1 MPIRSALIALAA
13 TGLLLAGCQQSA
25 AEAGPGPQPPPR
37 SEAPG
42 RGADAGGMCGGIAGF
57 SCRNPN
63 DYCKHPEGQCR
74 VADGAGVCT
83 PKTPMCTRIYQPVC
97 GCDGKTYGN
106 ACEAGAA
113 GASIDHAGECSA
125 A

>member
-13 TGLLLAGCQQSA
+13 TGLLAAACQQSG
-25 AEAGPGPQPPPR
+25 AEPGPGQPPPR

-42 RGADAGGMCGGIAGF
+42 RGADTGGMCGGIAGF
-57 SCRNPN
+57 ACRSPD
-63 DYCKHPEGQCR
+63 DYCKHPDGQCR

-83 PKTPMCTRIYQPVC
+83 PKTPICTRIYQPVC

-113 GASIDHAGECSA
+113 GVSVDHAGECKA

>member
-1 MPIRSALIALAA
+1 MLRRVLIALSMG
-13 TGLLLAGCQQSA
+13 GLLLAGCQQPA
-25 AEAGPGPQPPPR
+25 PEAGPGPTPPPR
-37 SEAPG
+37 SEAPAGG
-42 RGADAGGMCGGIAGF
+42 RVSQTGGMCGGIAGF
-57 SCRNPN
+57 RCASAD
-63 DYCKHPEGQCR
+63 DYCKHPDGQCR

-113 GASIDHAGECSA
+113 GVSVERQGACEG
-125 A
+125 